1 MLDNSTL
8 KAVAK
13 GRTKD
18 GQNFIFWNYSGKP
31 PGAGPSDNQGHDTHG
46 HRRTEESTETEAAE
60 PPRWRSSSTVALWKS
75 DRIAYKVK
83 DGDVIGIYHW
93 TGGEVNSNTTIVETG
108 EACTLVDDQS
118 PSETLI
124 ESVAM
129 ERDSYRGGNLVVSVA
144 CAEPVVSDGVDV
156 EEEEEE
162 IEGWGGI
169 YLTCLQE

>member
-13 GRTKD
+13 GNTKN
-18 GQNFIFWNYSGKP
+18 GRNFVFWNYSGKP
-31 PGAGPSDNQGHDTHG
+31 PEAGPSDTHG
-46 HRRTEESTETEAAE
+46 HRRTEESTETEAVE

-83 DGDVIGIYHW
+83 DGDVIGIYW
-93 TGGEVNSNTTIVETG
+93 TGGEVNSNTAIVETG
-108 EACTLVDDQS
+108 EACSTVDGQAPLDTL
-118 PSETLI
+118 LI

-144 CAEPVVSDGVDV
+144 CAEPVVSDVVDV

-162 IEGWGGI
+162 TEGWGGI